1 MFEEQSNPQITTV
14 RITVAVVL
22 LALAVILGIWLLTV
36 VSSTIT
42 DTKKPAILQKICPDD
57 AKPVD
62 INTPAGR
69 FELPVQAFRGL
80 SYMILFLFLIIPLS
94 IALALLKGG
103 VSLLSPDITKQM
115 RQFRRSN
122 DDCRLAFL

>member
-22 LALAVILGIWLLTV
+22 LALAVILGIWVLTV

-57 AKPVD
+57 AKPID

-69 FELPVQAFRGL
+69 FELPVQAFRGF
-80 SYMILFLFLIIPLS
+80 SYMILFLFLMIPMT
-94 IALALLKGG
+94 ITLALLKGG
-103 VSLLSPDITKQM
+103 VSLLISDVSKQL
-115 RQFRRSN
+115 RQLIESISKPGVPK
-122 DDCRLAFL
+122 